1 MKNVQTPE
9 TLRELLKFLAG
20 APEYCVTW
28 KENGNFYGAKRTTDG
43 KFFLRR
49 NGNPVPL
56 RTIRLSAKRVL
67 AENWEVVHYAVE

>member
-1 MKNVQTPE
+1 MKNIQTSE
-9 TLRELLKFLAG
+9 TLQGLMKFLAD

-28 KENGNFYGAKRTTDG
+28 KENGNFYGAKRTAGG

-56 RTIRLSAKRVL
+56 RAIRLSAKRVL